1 MKLFD
6 EGGKITEIIQDGYSE
21 WIIDTNDYLELVL
34 VCDGQSDLFVKVKHA
49 ESITFHMQV
58 LENASCTLFV
68 WNESD
73 CDITFNEKYEVR
85 KNSVLK
91 IAYGECNKANST
103 RKSTVLL
110 KDEGAVATIK
120 SATLCQ
126 SNKKFIIECVSEA
139 PHTEGN
145 IENYSVV
152 VDHGN
157 YQMEATG
164 CIKKGAHGSKSH
176 QTSRALTFDENQ
188 TATILPKLLI
198 DENDVEASHA
208 TSVGQIDENQ
218 LVYLQ
223 SRGLTERQVMSLITI
238 GYLTPIA
245 NFIENEELQKMLREE
260 IESKVGETCLI

>member
-6 EGGKITEIIQDGYSE
+6 EGGKTTEIIQDGYSE

-34 VCDGQSDLFVKVKHA
+34 VCDGKSDLFVKVKHA
-49 ESITFHMQV
+49 ENLTFHMQV
-58 LENASCTLFV
+58 LENASCTLFI

-73 CDITFNEKYEVR
+73 SDIVFNEKYEV
-85 KNSVLK
+85 KNNSTLK
-91 IAYGECNKANST
+91 IAYGECNAANTT

-110 KDEGAVATIK
+110 KNEGAVATVK

-126 SNKKFIIECVSEA
+126 SNKNFIIDCISEA
-139 PHTEGN
+139 PHTEGL

-152 VDHGN
+152 LNNGN
-157 YQMEATG
+157 YKMEATG
-164 CIKKGAHGSKSH
+164 WIKKGAYGSKSH
-176 QTSRALTFDENQ
+176 QTSRALTFDDNQ
-188 TATILPKLLI
+188 RATILPKLLI

-245 NFIENEELQKMLREE
+245 DFIENEELQKRLHDE
-260 IESKVGETCLI
+260 IESKVSESCLM